1 MMKVRINPWLYILL
15 IVSGNMLTGCAEP
28 MLIPQTR
35 TRIKAIPAGVVKITP
50 EKDVWSPIAAP
61 GWSQPVPL
69 DGPIN
74 TAGGEDS
81 PFINPDGN
89 TLYFVFTPDVN
100 NPSEKQVID
109 GFSGIWQ
116 ATRSGSRWLE
126 PQRILLADSDE
137 AHLDG
142 CPFVTDGWMVFCS
155 IRPGNQREID
165 IYTAELQNER
175 WTNVKNW
182 GEPMNQQ
189 YQVGELHITA
199 NGNLY
204 FASSRPGGM
213 GSLDL
218 WISVWDGDTWKEPI
232 NLGPAVNTL
241 NSENRPFVSADE
253 QELWFDGV
261 SQKGYPGPAIFRSK
275 RQSDGSWGPA
285 EEIISSFAGEPTL
298 TGDGK
303 TLYFAH
309 AYFPA
314 DLSQMIEIDIY
325 ITYRLDTDG

>member
-1 MMKVRINPWLYILL
+1 MMKVRTNPWFYILL
-15 IVSGNMLTGCAEP
+15 IVSGFVLTGCAEP
-28 MLIPQTR
+28 TLIPQTY
-35 TRIKAIPAGVVKITP
+35 TRIEAIPAEVVKITP
-50 EKDVWSPIAAP
+50 EKDVWPPVAAP
-61 GWSQPVPL
+61 NWSQPVPL
-69 DGPIN
+69 DGLIN

-81 PFINPDGN
+81 PFITPEGN

-100 NPSEKQVID
+100 NPPEKQVID

-137 AHLDG
+137 VHLDG
-142 CPFVTDGWMVFCS
+142 CPFVTDGWMAFCS

-165 IYTAELQNER
+165 IYTAELQNGL
-175 WTNVKNW
+175 WTNVENW

-189 YQVGELHITA
+189 YQVGELHIAA

-204 FASSRPGGM
+204 FASGRPGGM
-213 GSLDL
+213 GGYDL
-218 WISVWDGDTWKEPI
+218 WVSVWDGDTWKEPI
-232 NLGPAVNTL
+232 NLGSTVNTP
-241 NSENRPFVSADE
+241 NSENRPFVSANE

-261 SQKGYPGPAIFRSK
+261 SQKGYPGPAIYRSK

-309 AYFPA
+309 AFFPD

-325 ITYRLDTDG
+325 ISYRLDTDG